1 MEAYWSLGGPLE
13 VNGGLLK
20 VFGSLLQAFEG
31 PLEAFPLL
39 HYRPKNKKQQESVR
53 FGHESAARLIFRLQG
68 SYSMSSNLIVRD
80 MAKKVRKRSPKL
92 QVVVLPTFATFFLKN
107 QIFLQIIK
115 HYRNFQVHCASSFLF
130 FGLWG
135 VLGGDFDTTRRL
147 LTVHHQEYGHK
158 KMEIGPN

>member
-39 HYRPKNKKQQESVR
+39 HYRPKNKKQQKSVR
-53 FGHESAARLIFRLQG
+53 FGHESPARLIFRLQG

-92 QVVVLPTFATFFLKN
+92 QVVVLPTFATFFKKN
-107 QIFLQIIK
+107 QIFLQKIK
-115 HYRNFQVHCASSFLF
+115 FYRKNIKSYLVF
-130 FGLWG
+130 WG
-135 VLGGDFDTTRRL
+135 PLAQF
-147 LTVHHQEYGHK
+147 
-158 KMEIGPN
+158 